1 MSTGWTWDYCLWN
14 LDIPR
19 LCALNAYWR
28 NSPPVHLMVAAYL
41 GIKPKEGA
49 ERSPENAPEAPEH
62 LEIFGSEPV
71 AAPVFMSAKDYL
83 KMKDNNVE

>member
-1 MSTGWTWDYCLWN
+1 MSTGWTWDYCLWH

-49 ERSPENAPEAPEH
+49 ATDPADTPEAHEH
-62 LEIFGSEPV
+62 PEIFGSTPV
-71 AAPVFMSAKDYL
+71 AAPVFMTASDYL
-83 KMKDNNVE
+83 NKKAKA